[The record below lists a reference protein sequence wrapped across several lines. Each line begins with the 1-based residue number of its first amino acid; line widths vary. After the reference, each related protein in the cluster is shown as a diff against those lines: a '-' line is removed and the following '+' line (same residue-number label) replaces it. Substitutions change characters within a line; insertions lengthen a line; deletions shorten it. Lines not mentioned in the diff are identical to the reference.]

1 MGQIQ
6 SDLKGLIN
14 TEVNKIISFVAKD
27 FHQYDGVVN
36 LTRRL
41 YTEKIKEVE
50 NVLFISFVKYTG
62 AEVIDYLIY
71 KLELLI
77 LIIRSLDKIKKS
89 VNNATETTSSSVDR
103 ENKIKIGKIIDY
115 FNLCLSNSILTFEEL
130 SIIEKRIR
138 QLFVEINNYCLQN
151 KLSEIGCPKKIIAL
165 INTE

>member
-89 VNNATETTSSSVDR
+89 VNIDIDR

>member
-14 TEVNKIISFVAKD
+14 TELNKIISFIAKD
-27 FHQYDGVVN
+27 FHHYDGVVN

-50 NVLFISFVKYTG
+50 QVLFISFVKYTG
-62 AEVIDYLIY
+62 ADVIDYLIY

-77 LIIRSLDKIKKS
+77 LIIRSLDKIKKTVS
-89 VNNATETTSSSVDR
+89 GAPAEPSIDR

-115 FNLCLSNSILTFEEL
+115 FNLCLSNSILTYEEL
-130 SIIEKRIR
+130 NVIEKRIR
-138 QLFVEINNYCLQN
+138 QLFTEINNYCLQN
-151 KLSEIGCPKKIIAL
+151 KLSEIGCPKKIISL